1 MAQVLRMPTEAE
13 LPNGPRRQFV
23 EALFAHYRDAGR
35 PTLRAISDDIAGKS
49 QFDAFTVSR
58 ETIRKML
65 RGKTV
70 PLSWAVV
77 DAVLTVLCERAHVD
91 PDTEYHVGGFGDET
105 STWRQD
111 LRRMWNDALDAPP
124 PSSAPPSSGWGGG
137 APYPGEPP
145 F

>member
-1 MAQVLRMPTEAE
+1 VAQVLRMPTEAE
-13 LPNGPRRQFV
+13 LPDGPRRRFV
-23 EALFAHYRDAGR
+23 DALFSYYRDAGR

-77 DAVLTVLCERAHVD
+77 DAVLTVLCERAHLD
-91 PDTEYHVGGFGDET
+91 PDAEYHTGGFGDDT

-111 LRRMWNDALDAPP
+111 LRRMWNEALDAPP
-124 PSSAPPSSGWGGG
+124 PSPAPLSGWGGR
-137 APYPGEPP
+137 PSYPTEPP

>member
-13 LPNGPRRQFV
+13 LPGGPRRRFV
-23 EALFAHYRDAGR
+23 EELFSYYRDAGR

-65 RGKTV
+65 RGLTV

-77 DAVLTVLCERAHVD
+77 NAVLTVLCERAFID
-91 PDTEYHVGGFGDET
+91 PDAEYHTGGFGDDT
-105 STWRQD
+105 STRRQD
-111 LRRMWNDALDAPP
+111 LRRVWNDALDAPP
-124 PSSAPPSSGWGGG
+124 PSPAPPSGWGGG
-137 APYPGEPP
+137 ASYADEPP